1 MVLKVATKCVAIV
14 ALKPKE
20 KDESNVANA
29 SFIGVVS
36 FNVKNV
42 IATSKS
48 AHANEVAQDDI
59 LFKRRR
65 QKHNFQKWKNSL
77 FLNKTDFWKRKVL
90 KYCPKDSTHSS
101 RRKTFPRM
109 QRASDVPK
117 SLFCKVPVFSKQS
130 KVRKKKMCQWN
141 KKSSKFPISLDH
153 PKFYQQFF
161 INNENNNNFSLSPPH
176 FWEINPKHVN
186 CTYIFVITFLIIINI
201 VKAWK
206 MKK

>member
-1 MVLKVATKCVAIV
+1 MCFCSKV
-14 ALKPKE
+14 
-20 KDESNVANA
+20 
-29 SFIGVVS
+29 
-36 FNVKNV
+36 
-42 IATSKS
+42 
-48 AHANEVAQDDI
+48 
-59 LFKRRR
+59 
-65 QKHNFQKWKNSL
+65 
-77 FLNKTDFWKRKVL
+77 FLNKIGFWKRKVL